1 MKSVK
6 IVATGKYLPNN
17 KLTNSKLEKQ
27 FNLSLGWILNRT
39 GIQDRFYADEED
51 ITALAVNSIKDL
63 INKSNFDIN
72 KVDLIIV
79 ATTSTK
85 KIMPSVSFQ
94 IQKEF
99 DIKKCKCFD
108 ILAGC
113 SGYINAFDI
122 ARKYIITNDSNC
134 ALVIGVDKLS
144 ECIDKTDINVVSLLG
159 DGASASILVST
170 KEKKDYYSNIESI
183 GQIGNILTYEIPNNI
198 YMEGKKVYKF
208 GITKPVENIKALL
221 QKSNLTMKD
230 IKYIIPHQSN
240 LKMLKRICKELHI
253 EETKMYINIKNV
265 GNTFCASI
273 PMALTEM
280 FEKKLLRSGDKV
292 ILVGYGG
299 GVNLG
304 SILIEI

>member
-1 MKSVK
+1 MESIK
-6 IVATGKYLPNN
+6 ILATGKYLPNN
-17 KLTNSKLEKQ
+17 KITNNKLEEQ
-27 FNLSLGWILNRT
+27 FNLSPGWILDRT
-39 GIQDRFYADEED
+39 GIQNRFYTGED
-51 ITALAVNSIKDL
+51 ITVLAINAVKDL
-63 INKSNFDIN
+63 INKSKFDIN
-72 KVDLIIV
+72 KVDLIIT

-85 KIMPSVSFQ
+85 KIMPSISFK

-99 DIKKCKCFD
+99 DIKNCKCFD

-122 ARKYIITNDSNC
+122 ARKYIATNDSKY

-144 ECIDKTDINVVSLLG
+144 ECINKTDINIVSLLG
-159 DGASASILVST
+159 DGASASILGST
-170 KEKKDYYSNIESI
+170 KDKKIYYSNIESI
-183 GQIGNILTYEIPNNI
+183 GQIGDILTYEIPNNI
-198 YMEGKKVYKF
+198 YMDGKQVYRF
-208 GITKPVENIKALL
+208 GITKPVENIKKLL
-221 QKSNLTMKD
+221 DKSNIAIED

-253 EETKMYINIKNV
+253 EESKMYINIENV

-273 PMALTEM
+273 PMALAKM
-280 FEKKLLRSGDKV
+280 FEQKLLKQGDKI

-304 SILIEI
+304 SILLEI